1 MIIEKGKILCGESID
16 GCVNYEIDKSLGKK
30 ANYTIMY
37 EYWSEC
43 KDYWRRQ
50 SGDRYELRKAKG
62 NIVINETN
70 SDELIQFKNECDLE
84 GFKKFMIDHI
94 ADYCREVNNWT
105 NKSAKGVL
113 FGISCKTIEEVI
125 EKGDMDENLAFAGI
139 KTIEDKVKYI
149 SDKIQKAY

>member
-1 MIIEKGKILCGESID
+1 MIIAKGKILCDESVD
-16 GCVNYEIDKSLGKK
+16 GCINYEIDKSLGQK
-30 ANYTIMY
+30 ANYTIKY
-37 EYWSEC
+37 EYWREF

-70 SDELIQFKNECDLE
+70 SDELVQFKNEYDLE

-94 ADYCREVNNWT
+94 ADYCCEVDNWT
-105 NKSAKGVL
+105 DSNDKGVL

-125 EKGDMDENLAFAGI
+125 EKCDMDENLAFVGI
-139 KTIEDKVKYI
+139 KTIEAKVKYI
-149 SDKIQKAY
+149 SGKIKKAY